1 MKTSI
6 KLIIVYVVF
15 IVVVCLGCI
24 VYGLISPNPVEVL
37 PCDVISYK
45 MVRGQTA
52 FLNVLP
58 AVAISGLMIGFAQYF
73 SLHAAGGQK
82 RFSRKMLTNLKHVLF
97 VTGIVCVLCFCLE
110 ETAHPY
116 FIKKSN
122 DFNSRR
128 DVFLTYL
135 ENAQINLEENDF
147 AVADFYVSSAKKI
160 YSDSEEVQKL
170 ERLVELEAA
179 AFRAEREQTLAE
191 EQAEELAKREEEE
204 MLAHNLSL
212 VTASAADPLQLILA
226 SQTSYNNRDFLSA
239 HYYARCAMEMSAEG
253 SANNIA
259 AQKLA
264 SLAWNKVNAD
274 DLWEAVD
281 VEQTTLFRQK
291 KKGYDALIQDD
302 ILQAY
307 YIFYSLNTRYSTDSE
322 VSQYFEIAK
331 TRLQEMFF
339 FINETDEIRN
349 FEVASK
355 VDFSLHNSNGTYSEI
370 TIAGISIVEDA
381 GQMVQYLRDFIM
393 RTYDAEGRMI
403 ESVYVPY
410 AKMFA
415 HPVTN
420 EKGEV
425 VDYRPFLMLHSVD
438 KSNYERQIRPI
449 IWRAENYDAP
459 STDRLDGIGSVISL
473 DMPYTDFNLIRQAS
487 SGPDVMP
494 LFTLFSFAPKADEYG
509 FSGEVYSA
517 LLVYRLCYPL
527 VMLALLIIAGLLSW
541 YYRILPNSVF
551 KFSWVGMYPLL
562 TLLSWGMTQLVQY
575 FTKLIFLVMYN
586 VIGGDWLLVVA
597 LGFAV
602 LIVFLNSIIFLS
614 ARGE

>member
-1 MKTSI
+1 MKISL
-6 KLIIVYVVF
+6 KLIIVYCVF

-24 VYGLISPNPVEVL
+24 VYGLVSPNPTEVL

-52 FLNVLP
+52 FLNLLP
-58 AVAISGLMIGFAQYF
+58 GVVISGLMIGFSQYF
-73 SLHAAGGQK
+73 GLHPAGDQK

-97 VTGIVCVLCFCLE
+97 VCGIVCVLCFCLE
-110 ETAHPY
+110 ELAHPY
-116 FIKKSN
+116 FIRKSN

-128 DVFLTYL
+128 EIFLMYL

-147 AVADFYVSSAKKI
+147 GVADFYVSSAKKI

-179 AFRAEREQTLAE
+179 AYRAEQEQQFAQQ
-191 EQAEELAKREEEE
+191 QAEELAKKEEEE
-204 MLAHNLSL
+204 MLSQNLSL
-212 VTASAADPLQLILA
+212 VTASAADPLQLIFA
-226 SQTSYNNRDFLSA
+226 SQTSFNNKDYLSA
-239 HYYARCAMEMSAEG
+239 HYYARCALEMSAEG

-264 SLAWNKVNAD
+264 SLAWNKVNA
-274 DLWEAVD
+274 ENMSESVD
-281 VEQTTLFRQK
+281 AEQTAFFRQK
-291 KKGYDALIQDD
+291 KKGYDALIQND
-302 ILQAY
+302 IIQAY
-307 YIFYSLNTRYSTDSE
+307 YIFYSLNTRYPTDSE

-331 TRLQEMFF
+331 TRLKEMVF

-349 FEVASK
+349 FEVSSK
-355 VDFSLHNSNGTYSEI
+355 VGFSLNNSNGTKSEI
-370 TIAGISIVEDA
+370 TIAGISIVEDS

-393 RTYDAEGRMI
+393 RTYDGEGRMI

-415 HPVTN
+415 HPVTD
-420 EKGEV
+420 EKGKV
-425 VDYRPFLMLHSVD
+425 VDYKPFLMLHSVD
-438 KSNYERQIRPI
+438 KSNSEKQILPI
-449 IWRAENYDAP
+449 IWRAADYSAV
-459 STDRLDGIGSVISL
+459 STDKLDGIGSVISL
-473 DMPYTDFNLIRQAS
+473 DMPYSDFNLIRQAS

-494 LFTLFSFAPKADEYG
+494 LFTLFSFAQKADEYG

-527 VMLALLIIAGLLSW
+527 VMLALLIIAALLSW

-551 KFSWVGMYPLL
+551 KFSWIGMYPLL
-562 TLLSWGMTQLVQY
+562 TLLSWGITRMAQY
-575 FTKLIFLVMYN
+575 FTKLIFLVMYS
-586 VIGGDWLLVVA
+586 VMGGEWLLVVA

-602 LIVFLNSIIFLS
+602 LIVFINSLIFLS